1 MNEEVSRSVV
11 LMSAI
16 EHADHERR
24 ILSDED
30 RQYASRTA
38 NELAQWQAAEKG
50 EAISP
55 EIFLEKRAEQV
66 LKKVAE
72 RHPGFSRLLGGRY
85 RWTMLGVAMPLIAL
99 ISGFAIDRIA
109 DPHRVDLLSAPLL
122 LILAWNVFT
131 YVALLVWPFIPG
143 LKARVPYG
151 SMLSSLSTGKLSLP
165 RKLPATLTA
174 AATRFGE
181 EWTRLSMPLALAR
194 FKRYVHFSA
203 ALFALGAV
211 LSLYARGLLSQ
222 YRTGWES
229 TFLNAEQLHA
239 LLSFIFAPA
248 MLIFPLQGFSIADV
262 RALEGTHS
270 LSPADGARWVHL
282 YAATLFL
289 IVIVPRLA
297 LSLLA
302 RHKERKLAGHFPID
316 LTHPYYRKLT
326 GKIGKAETAV
336 LRVLPYSFTIDET
349 RDKNLLMVAQ
359 MLLGDNSRVM
369 LRPST
374 AYGENPQDA
383 MKLLKSDSADAA
395 LTVVLFNLNA
405 TPENEN
411 HGAFL
416 DLLAGTSKGRPLAL
430 IDESAYLERIGGPAG
445 DDPRIRE
452 RIALWVQFCELHQTV
467 AVVVNLLNPLARA
480 EDIERGLTARSRT

>member
-1 MNEEVSRSVV
+1 MNEEVARSVV

-24 ILSDED
+24 ILTDDD
-30 RQYASRTA
+30 RQYASRSA

-50 EAISP
+50 KAISP

-66 LKKVAE
+66 LRKVTE
-72 RHPGFSRLLGGRY
+72 RHPGFSRLLGSRY
-85 RWTMLGVAMPLIAL
+85 RWTMLSLVMPLIAL
-99 ISGFAIDRIA
+99 IAGFAIDRIA

-131 YVALLVWPFIPG
+131 YVALLVWPFIPA
-143 LKARVPYG
+143 LKTRAPYG
-151 SMLSSLSTGKLSLP
+151 SMLSSLSTGKLGLP

-181 EWTRLSMPLALAR
+181 EWTRLSMPLTFAR
-194 FKRYVHFSA
+194 FKHYVHLSA
-203 ALFALGAV
+203 ALFGLGAV

-229 TFLNAEQLHA
+229 TFLNAEQVHA

-248 MLIFPLQGFSIADV
+248 LLIFPLQGFSIMDV

-270 LSPADGARWVHL
+270 LSPSDGARWVHL

-302 RHKERKLAGHFPID
+302 RHKERKLAGHFPVD

-326 GKIGKAETAV
+326 GNIGKTETAV
-336 LRVLPYSFTIDET
+336 LRVLPYSFTVDET
-349 RDKNLLMVAQ
+349 RDKNLLMVAH

-374 AYGENPQDA
+374 AYGEHPPDA
-383 MKLLKSDSADAA
+383 MRALKSDSADDA

-416 DLLAGTSKGRPLAL
+416 DALAGSAKGRPLVL
-430 IDESAYLERIGGPAG
+430 IDESAYLERVGSQSGGEQ
-445 DDPRIRE
+445 RIRE
-452 RIALWVQFCELHQTV
+452 RIALWTQFCELHQTV
-467 AVVVNLLNPLARA
+467 AIVVNLLNPLVRA
-480 EDIERGLTARSRT
+480 EDIERGLNARSRA